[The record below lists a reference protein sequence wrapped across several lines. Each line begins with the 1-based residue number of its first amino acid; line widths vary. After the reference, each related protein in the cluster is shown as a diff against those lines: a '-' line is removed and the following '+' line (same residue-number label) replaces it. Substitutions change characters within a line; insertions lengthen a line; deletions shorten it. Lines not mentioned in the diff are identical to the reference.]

1 MGTPVKDKNLT
12 DGDIKIVADVIKER
26 IYVPLYEKKITVFL
40 CGADLKQKNKGRA
53 KVAKLFK
60 EYSKYEILYP
70 EDLFEELLAG
80 QGQYSLLS
88 LENILA
94 DSVDVVVIIPE
105 SPGSFAELGAFS
117 NNNKLVKKLICISQ
131 NKYKNDKSFINY
143 GPYRLVKEGK
153 TGKILHF
160 NFNEFEKPI
169 EAKKIFRKIHENVL
183 KIRRITPTEKGV
195 ANILES
201 ENFIL
206 PCIYLIDYLNNLDLY
221 KLLEQAT
228 KKDIKLC
235 EISVKAAIGRLLNK
249 RHITRTT
256 IGYKVTVEGALH
268 IQRMFPHSYLDKL
281 RVETL
286 NVQNRR
292 NAAISYDRIIG
303 AHL

>member
-1 MGTPVKDKNLT
+1 MKERSLT
-12 DGDIKIVADVIKER
+12 DNDIKIVAEVIRDK
-26 IYVPLYEKKITVFL
+26 IYVPLYEKKTTVFL
-40 CGADLKQKNKGRA
+40 CGADLKDKEKGRA
-53 KVAKLFK
+53 KVAGLLKDH
-60 EYSKYEILYP
+60 SKYEILYP

-94 DSVDVVVIIPE
+94 DSVDVVIIIPE

-117 NNNKLVKKLICISQ
+117 NNVKLVKKLICISQ
-131 NKYKNDKSFINY
+131 NKYKQDKSFINY

-153 TGKILHF
+153 TGKIIYI
-160 NFNEFEKPI
+160 NFSDIDSSTES
-169 EAKKIFRKIHENVL
+169 KKIFKKINDIVL
-183 KIRRITPTEKGV
+183 KIKKLTPSEKGV

-206 PCIYLIDYLNNLDLY
+206 PCIYLIDHLNNLQLY
-221 KLLEQAT
+221 KLLEHAT
-228 KKDIKLC
+228 EKDIKLC
-235 EISVKAAIGRLLNK
+235 EISVKAAIGRLLYK

-256 IGYKVTVEGALH
+256 IGYKVTSEGAIH
-268 IQRMFPHSYLDKL
+268 IQKMFPHSYLDKL

-292 NAAISYDRIIG
+292 NATIDYDRIIG